1 MRASTKLRK
10 MLTGPDIIIAPGAYD
25 GVSAR
30 LIERHGYQAVYMTG
44 AGTSLS
50 VIGQPDLG
58 LTTMNEMTTHAA
70 NLSASISIPL
80 IADADTGY
88 GGPLNVVRTVREYE
102 KAGVAAIHLEDQTFP
117 KRCGHITGKSVIPK
131 EEFAQKI
138 RAAVEY
144 KTDPDLVII
153 ARTDALA
160 VNGFE
165 DAIERANYYREAGAD
180 VIFIE
185 SPTTIDQIER
195 IPKLVKAPLLMNL
208 PGGGRTPMVPISF
221 LKELGYK
228 LVIYPSLSLYAAI
241 NAIESRLSNLK
252 VTEMDDYPDEQ
263 DGPMQVFRK
272 MGIDW
277 WLEIDRKYGE

>member
-1 MRASTKLRK
+1 
-10 MLTGPDIIIAPGAYD
+10 MLTGPDMIIAPGAYD

-70 NLSASISIPL
+70 NLSARISIPL

-165 DAIERANYYREAGAD
+165 DAVERANYYREAGAD

-195 IPKLVKAPLLMNL
+195 IPKLVKAPLLINL

-263 DGPMQVFRK
+263 EMPMQVFRK